1 MKTVESNSLNRKA
14 MLVTLNISYWSSR
27 KYDRKVS
34 QEVADSHKTDQRAGR
49 YRKNLLPVDAPSY
62 QAVRNT
68 ISAARDEHYKH
79 SLPWSTDGARIL
91 PAANFQRYADAMR
104 EKRAAFDKAVR
115 EFIVE
120 YPALREQ
127 AREALNTMYQSEDY
141 PPPADIVDR
150 FGFATKVYPLPSG
163 EDFRVDLTNV
173 NVGDIRNQIEQE
185 TKAAVAEG
193 MKDAYA
199 RLHDVVSRMSA
210 RLGDPDGKFKNSLVG
225 NIRELCD
232 LLPSLNL
239 TGDVELTR
247 LVGDVKKKLTVNEA
261 EDLRDDPTLRKKV
274 ADDARQ
280 IEHDLAAFMGN

>member
-62 QAVRNT
+62 QAVRNA

-79 SLPWSTDGARIL
+79 SLPWSSDGARIL

-120 YPALREQ
+120 YPTLREQ
-127 AREALNTMYQSEDY
+127 AKEALNTMYQSEDY
-141 PPPADIVDR
+141 PVPADIVDR

-247 LVGDVKKKLTVNEA
+247 LVGDVKKKLTANEA